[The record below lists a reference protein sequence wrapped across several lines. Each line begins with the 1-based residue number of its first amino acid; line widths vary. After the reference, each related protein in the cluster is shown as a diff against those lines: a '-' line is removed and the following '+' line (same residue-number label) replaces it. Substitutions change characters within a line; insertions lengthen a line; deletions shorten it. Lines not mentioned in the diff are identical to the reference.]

1 MERVVCA
8 ASALVKGQLAAER
21 DVDEESLF
29 PVDLMIKIQEWI
41 VAAAA
46 HRGVRGV
53 TCVDLQRMLGARRC
67 AMLRDVATQRCQHSG
82 LQQHVRRSAQH
93 SGHRILIHEGPTHC
107 LHVDVAV
114 RADEQLQ
121 PIQNYSGYSREDQFK

>member
-1 MERVVCA
+1 MERVVSA
-8 ASALVKGQLAAER
+8 ASALVVGQLAAEG
-21 DVDEESLF
+21 DVDEEALL
-29 PVDLMIKIQEWI
+29 PVDLMIKIQEGI

-53 TCVDLQRMLGARRC
+53 ACVDLQRMLGARRC
-67 AMLRDVATQRCQHSG
+67 AMLRDVATQRCQHRG

-121 PIQNYSGYSREDQFK
+121 PIQNCSAEKIE